1 MKKSGDG
8 LARVAMPIGRH
19 VSNLWR
25 LVYDSLWFVPA
36 LFVIGALVLGVVM
49 VEISSIVP
57 REALVSFPRLFG
69 ADASG
74 SRGMLSTI
82 AGAMVTVAGV
92 TFSITVVAV
101 AQASSMYTPRILRNF
116 MRDRP
121 SQLVLGMLVGTFV
134 YCLVVIRTI
143 RGQEDATFIPAIAV
157 LTAFVLA
164 IAAMGFLIYF
174 IHHIAG
180 SLQASQILARVSR
193 ETIASLDR
201 LFPEEIGADPVE
213 AGAAAVVL
221 PPDDA
226 WRPVPARRSG
236 YLQHVDTDD
245 LLRFARDRDAVV
257 RLECDIGT
265 FCIEGTTLVSV
276 AGMPPSEEDGALL
289 NGMFTQAA
297 YRTVDQ
303 DAAFGIQ
310 QIVDIA
316 LRALSPGVNDSTTAL
331 HCIDHLGAVLVRLA
345 PRQVEDPY
353 RLEHGVLRVIANGPT
368 FASLVDAAI
377 ADIRRNARDNVT
389 VHLHLLSVLG
399 RVGTCTTNPERRRLL
414 VEHVESIRRTAV
426 QAVPLEEDRRV
437 VIAACDRARR
447 ALGAAVDEGER
458 RPFVRQ
464 QAAG

>member
-1 MKKSGDG
+1 MKRSDDG

-25 LVYDSLWFVPA
+25 LTYDSLWFVPA
-36 LFVIGALVLGVVM
+36 LFVVGALVLAIVM

-57 REALVSFPRLFG
+57 REALVRFPRLFG

-143 RGQEDATFIPAIAV
+143 RGQEDARFIPAIAV
-157 LTAFVLA
+157 LTAFLLA

-193 ETIASLDR
+193 ETIASIDR
-201 LFPEEIGADPVE
+201 LFPEEIGADPAE
-213 AGAAAVVL
+213 AGASAVAL
-221 PPDDA
+221 PPGDA
-226 WRPVPARRSG
+226 WRSVPARRSG
-236 YLQHVDTDD
+236 YLQHVDADD
-245 LLRFARDRDAVV
+245 LLRFARERQIVV
-257 RLECDIGT
+257 RLECAVGS
-265 FCIEGTTLVSV
+265 FCIEGIPLVSV
-276 AGMPPSEEDGALL
+276 TGMPPSDEDEALL
-289 NGMFTQAA
+289 NGMFTQATF
-297 YRTVDQ
+297 RTVEQ

-316 LRALSPGVNDSTTAL
+316 LRALSPGVNDATTAL

-345 PRQVEDPY
+345 PRRVEGPY
-353 RLEHGVLRVIANGPT
+353 RLDHGVLRVIAHGPT
-368 FASLVDAAI
+368 FASLLEAAI
-377 ADIRRNARDNVT
+377 ADVRRNARDNVT
-389 VHLHLLSVLG
+389 VHVHLLSMLE
-399 RVGTCTTNPERRRLL
+399 RVGSRTASPERRHLL
-414 VEHVESIRRTAV
+414 VDHVEAIRRSAAH
-426 QAVPLEEDRRV
+426 AVPLEEDRRAV
-437 VIAACDRARR
+437 FDACDGARR
-447 ALGAAVDEGER
+447 ALGAAVDRRDR
-458 RPFVRQ
+458 RPFVKQ
-464 QAAG
+464 QTAG

>member
-25 LVYDSLWFVPA
+25 LVHDSLWFVPA
-36 LFVIGALVLGVVM
+36 LFVIGAVVLGIAM

-57 REALVSFPRLFG
+57 RQALETLPRLFG
-69 ADASG
+69 AGASG

-143 RGQEDATFIPAIAV
+143 RGQEDARFIPAIAV
-157 LTAFVLA
+157 LMAFVLA

-193 ETIASLDR
+193 ETIASIDR
-201 LFPEEIGADPVE
+201 LFPEEIGADPAE
-213 AGAAAVVL
+213 AGASAVPL

-226 WRPVPARRSG
+226 WRSVPARRSG
-236 YLQHVDTDD
+236 YLQHVDADD
-245 LLRFARDRDAVV
+245 LLRFARDRDIVV
-257 RLECDIGT
+257 RLDCAVGS
-265 FCIEGTTLVSV
+265 FCIEGTPLVSV
-276 AGMPPSEEDGALL
+276 TNMPPSDEDEALL

-297 YRTVDQ
+297 FRTVEQ

-316 LRALSPGVNDSTTAL
+316 LRALSPGVNDATTAL
-331 HCIDHLGAVLVRLA
+331 HCIDHIGVVLVRLA
-345 PRQVEDPY
+345 PRRVEEPY
-353 RLEHGVLRVIANGPT
+353 RLENGVLRVIAHGPT
-368 FASLVDAAI
+368 FTSLLEAAI

-389 VHLHLLSVLG
+389 VHVHLLAMLG
-399 RVGTCTTNPERRRLL
+399 RVGTCTPNPERRRLL
-414 VEHVESIRRTAV
+414 VHHVEAIRRTAA
-426 QAVPLEEDRRV
+426 QAIPLAEDRRMV
-437 VIAACDRARR
+437 NEACDRARR
-447 ALGAAVDEGER
+447 TLGAIDDGSVH
-458 RPFVRQ
+458 PTLVRQ